1 MFHLFKKPELLSV
14 IRASISP
21 LTHVMDI
28 FFQFVLTTQLLPIH
42 CRH

>member
-21 LTHVMDI
+21 FTHVMDI
-28 FFQFVLTTQLLPIH
+28 FFQFVLTCTTQLLLIH
-42 CRH
+42 C